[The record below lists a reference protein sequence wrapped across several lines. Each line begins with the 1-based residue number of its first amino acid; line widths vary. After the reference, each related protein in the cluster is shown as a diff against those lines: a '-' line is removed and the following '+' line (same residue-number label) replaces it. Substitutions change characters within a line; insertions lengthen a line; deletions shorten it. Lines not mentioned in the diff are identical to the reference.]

1 MEKANLI
8 SRLIKADYI
17 YASMYGS
24 PKDKKIVVQRSEL
37 HYTENPLLGG
47 PAIYFIW
54 GWPGPDTTV
63 LLLKDYGKT
72 WAFEMEDFKQPI
84 WTFTM
89 EAQNGEI

>member
-1 MEKANLI
+1 MEKADLI
-8 SRLIKADYI
+8 SRLIKTDYI

-24 PKDKKIVVQRSEL
+24 PKDQKIVVKSSEL
-37 HYTENPLLGG
+37 YYTENPVLGG

-54 GWPGPDTTV
+54 GWPGPDTTI

-72 WAFEMEDFKQPI
+72 WAFEIEEFEQPV

-89 EAQNGEI
+89 EAQDG